1 MNEFLSY
8 RHFRTIEESA
18 ELTTILNENSIEYII
33 EEESASVDVTF
44 TGNLEVEF
52 HVKLHQEDFEKV
64 NELMEKEA
72 AEIVDQIDSS
82 YYLYQFTNEELFE
95 ILEKPDEWNELDY
108 SLAKKIIKQRGVSI
122 SDEEVTGLKLLRN
135 DELAQPEKASSFLI
149 FMGYAFA
156 IAGGLLGIFIGYYI
170 YSTHKI
176 LDDGERVPCFE
187 QSSRVKGKLML
198 YIGSVG
204 FATVCIIRLFML

>member
-1 MNEFLSY
+1 MSEFLSY
-8 RHFRTIEESA
+8 RHFRTIEDSE
-18 ELTTILNENSIEYII
+18 ELTTALDENTIEYII
-33 EEESASVDVTF
+33 EEESPGVDVTF
-44 TGNLEVEF
+44 TGNLEIEY
-52 HVKLHQEDFEKV
+52 HVKLHPEDFDKANEILEKQ
-64 NELMEKEA
+64 A
-72 AEIVDQIDSS
+72 AEGIDQIDSS
-82 YYLYQFTNEELFE
+82 YYLFQFSNEELFE

-156 IAGGLLGIFIGYYI
+156 IAGGLLGVFIGYYI

-187 QSSRVKGKLML
+187 QNSRVKGKLML
-198 YIGSVG
+198 YIGSVS